1 MINEELGERMVPMIW
16 LGKQYEWRTEI
27 EEELSL
33 FEKLRKDQYV
43 QRGRVRVA
51 EKVSS

>member
-1 MINEELGERMVPMIW
+1 MRSSGKGWLRMIW
-16 LGKQYEWRTEI
+16 LGKQYEWRTEVG
-27 EEELSL
+27 EELSL

-43 QRGRVRVA
+43 QRGRVRGA